1 MLSRSYTGA
10 LLTIGFGGCLR
21 RYDSYVRIRFGEL
34 VGLEPN
40 VQQQSETPNPAF
52 CSRIGI
58 ANLNQIQS
66 APNYVLLTPISRVR
80 MICLKDGIIAY
91 PQRPSYC

>member
-1 MLSRSYTGA
+1 MLSRSYAGA
-10 LLTIGFGGCLR
+10 LLTIGFGGCLK
-21 RYDSYVRIRFGEL
+21 RYDPYARIGFGEL

-52 CSRIGI
+52 CSHIGI

-66 APNYVLLTPISRVR
+66 VPKV
-80 MICLKDGIIAY
+80 CFAY
-91 PQRPSYC
+91 TNITSPA

>member
-21 RYDSYVRIRFGEL
+21 RYDSYVRIGFGEL

-66 APNYVLLTPISRVR
+66 VPNHVL
-80 MICLKDGIIAY
+80 
-91 PQRPSYC
+91 